1 MKEIHLP
8 YKDNVI
14 TLTYAALSY
23 CTPEKN
29 QYAYILEG
37 FDKGWNYVGSQHST
51 TYTNLPPGTYT
62 FRVKASNNDNVWNEE
77 GTSIRIIIHPPFYFS
92 LPFKIGYFLLF
103 ILAIGLLLCYVVR
116 KVVRKSE
123 KKHAKAIDELNN
135 KKEKEIHEA
144 KINFFTMIAHE
155 IRTPV
160 SLIIGPLEK
169 VMQSTHIPADERQ
182 ELEII
187 DRNSQRLLYLVNQL
201 LDFRKVEQKEMR
213 MHFTSQSIRELMEGV
228 CERFSPTLHQ
238 KGVNFSVVYPDKD
251 FYADVDKEAITKV
264 LSNLLTNASKYT
276 RSMIEVRFQEQPKQ
290 QTFSIQVK
298 DNGKGIY
305 EEELKKSSSPSIR
318 LRKTNRVQVS
328 D

>member
-1 MKEIHLP
+1 MRISWRNLFWKQLTSLISEI
-8 YKDNVI
+8 DAFS
-14 TLTYAALSY
+14 LT
-23 CTPEKN
+23 PQKN

-51 TYTNLPPGTYT
+51 TYTNLPAGTYT

-77 GTSIRIIIHPPFYFS
+77 GTSIRIIVHPPFYFS
-92 LPFKIGYFLLF
+92 LPFKIGYFMLF
-103 ILAIGLLLCYVVR
+103 ILAIGLLLRYVVR
-116 KVVRKSE
+116 KGE
-123 KKHAKAIDELNN
+123 KKHAKAIDELNS

-169 VMQSTHIPADERQ
+169 VMQSTHIPSSERQ

-213 MHFTSQSIRELMEGV
+213 MRFTSQSIRELMESV

-238 KGVNFSVVYPDKD
+238 
-251 FYADVDKEAITKV
+251 
-264 LSNLLTNASKYT
+264 T
-276 RSMIEVRFQEQPKQ
+276 RSQFLRNVSGQELLCRRRQRGNYKSIEQPADQCQQIYKQ
-290 QTFSIQVK
+290 H
-298 DNGKGIY
+298 D
-305 EEELKKSSSPSIR
+305 
-318 LRKTNRVQVS
+318 
-328 D
+328 